1 MYIFLR
7 YPLFISS
14 HWLHTL
20 QSSRNKDYLTKTV
33 VGHKH
38 NFQPDLQSIHF
49 YRHRILGDQVISLL
63 HMINNRNLWVHHM
76 WSILNCIFGRLC
88 FQHFYHHN
96 NQVRG
101 IHISQLVSGF
111 FWFVGKNY
119 HKIDIYLSSMS
130 YNHIGK
136 VCMYQK
142 LNPGNV

>member
-7 YPLFISS
+7 YQLFISS

-20 QSSRNKDYLTKTV
+20 QSYRNTDYSTKTV

-38 NFQPDLQSIHF
+38 NFQSGLQSIHF
-49 YRHRILGDQVISLL
+49 YIHRILGDLIISLL
-63 HMINNRNLWVHHM
+63 DMINNRNLWGRRM
-76 WSILNCIFGRLC
+76 WSILNYIFGRQC

-96 NQVRG
+96 NQVKG
-101 IHISQLVSGF
+101 INISQLVLGF
-111 FWFVGKNY
+111 FWFVGKNC
-119 HKIDIYLSSMS
+119 HRIDIYLSSMS

-142 LNPGNV
+142 LNPDNV